1 MVGCSV
7 CATGGDQEPSHDRR
21 ASARI
26 SIPAALRLA
35 GGIGRVS
42 RFRVPVRG
50 RRPIV
55 FEPSWVLVCDENDRL
70 QLLRDHSVVVEDDT
84 IVAITPGHKSGRER
98 RVRATGRLLVPG
110 FISGHTHVAAGSV
123 TRGII
128 EGGRSYLRP
137 LQLAD
142 ALSAGDMDDLTA
154 YNLAELLR
162 SGCTTQVEMSMSL
175 KQAESYVRLAE
186 RWGVRGYPS
195 GMVPG
200 VHRLAEVW
208 ARSDDQVL
216 YDSVPDSLAEIA
228 ANLEFGRRHNGAS
241 EGRILPQMGPH
252 ATDTQT
258 PETMAAFSEAARE
271 LGNGIHLHMSQSA
284 NETETVERLWGKRP
298 AEWIDDFGFYEGPLF
313 AAHMTG
319 ADLGL
324 DPGVL
329 REHGAVYVHNPSAG
343 GAGGAT
349 QPWPE
354 FLGAGT
360 LTNIGIDT
368 HSNDYLENLKLAV
381 LYGRVRH
388 SLVSDL
394 ARGELVRPTIWDA
407 MRAATVNAANGLGRS
422 DIGRISVGA
431 KADLVT
437 IDVQGLLTG
446 TGAVPPEPLNNLLYG
461 HGGFVRD
468 VMTDGTFQVWDGRLV
483 IDDERRVVQ
492 RGAEVVEQVWGQLR
506 SEGWFTPT

>member
-1 MVGCSV
+1 
-7 CATGGDQEPSHDRR
+7 
-21 ASARI
+21 
-26 SIPAALRLA
+26 
-35 GGIGRVS
+35 
-42 RFRVPVRG
+42 
-50 RRPIV
+50 
-55 FEPSWVLVCDENDRL
+55 
-70 QLLRDHSVVVEDDT
+70 
-84 IVAITPGHKSGRER
+84 
-98 RVRATGRLLVPG
+98 
-110 FISGHTHVAAGSV
+110 
-123 TRGII
+123 
-128 EGGRSYLRP
+128 
-137 LQLAD
+137 
-142 ALSAGDMDDLTA
+142 
-154 YNLAELLR
+154 
-162 SGCTTQVEMSMSL
+162 
-175 KQAESYVRLAE
+175 
-186 RWGVRGYPS
+186 
-195 GMVPG
+195 
-200 VHRLAEVW
+200 
-208 ARSDDQVL
+208 
-216 YDSVPDSLAEIA
+216 
-228 ANLEFGRRHNGAS
+228 
-241 EGRILPQMGPH
+241 
-252 ATDTQT
+252 
-258 PETMAAFSEAARE
+258 
-271 LGNGIHLHMSQSA
+271 
-284 NETETVERLWGKRP
+284 
-298 AEWIDDFGFYEGPLF
+298 
-313 AAHMTG
+313 MTG

-461 HGGFVRD
+461 HGAFVRD

-483 IDDERRVVQ
+483 IDDERQVVQ